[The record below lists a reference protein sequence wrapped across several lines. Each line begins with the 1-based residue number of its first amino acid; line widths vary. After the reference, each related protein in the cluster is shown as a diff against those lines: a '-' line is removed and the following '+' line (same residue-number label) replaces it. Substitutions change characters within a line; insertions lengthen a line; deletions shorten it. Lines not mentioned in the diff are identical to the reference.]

1 MKKIL
6 IAFCIAF
13 TIIVLLTSFTP
24 IFNSGS
30 SHVGRCTYV
39 VDEVV
44 VNGQKYVVATTTNGG
59 IAICKQ

>member
-6 IAFCIAF
+6 IAFCVAF

-30 SHVGRCTYV
+30 SYTGRCTYD
-39 VDEVV
+39 VDEII
-44 VNGQKYVVATTTNGG
+44 VNNQKYIVATTANGG